1 MSVVDHHWKGN
12 WAKDRE
18 MVGGKTM
25 SVVDE
30 IIDQKIKSYIE
41 EIAALK
47 RQNAML
53 KQEISNLKVKG
64 VKD

>member
-1 MSVVDHHWKGN
+1 
-12 WAKDRE
+12 
-18 MVGGKTM
+18 M

-30 IIDQKIKSYIE
+30 IIDQKIKSYVE
-41 EIAALK
+41 EIASLK

-53 KQEISNLKVKG
+53 KQEISKLRDKE

>member
-1 MSVVDHHWKGN
+1 V
-12 WAKDRE
+12 
-18 MVGGKTM
+18 VGGKAM

-53 KQEISNLKVKG
+53 KQEISKLRDKE

>member
-1 MSVVDHHWKGN
+1 
-12 WAKDRE
+12 
-18 MVGGKTM
+18 M

-53 KQEISNLKVKG
+53 KQEISKLRDKE

>member
-1 MSVVDHHWKGN
+1 
-12 WAKDRE
+12 

-47 RQNAML
+47 RQNALL
-53 KQEISNLKVKG
+53 KEEIKSIKEG

>member
-1 MSVVDHHWKGN
+1 
-12 WAKDRE
+12 

-47 RQNAML
+47 RQNALL
-53 KQEISNLKVKG
+53 KQEISEMKTKG